1 MAYKLEKLVDGN
13 WYLEGVFVEG
23 TYVKHLAFAAFNLG
37 RNCSA
42 VEDIRVTL
50 VEEKDYENK

>member
-1 MAYKLEKLVDGN
+1 MKYRLEKLIDGK
-13 WYLEGVFVEG
+13 WWEEG
-23 TYVKHLAFAAFNLG
+23 TYTEGYFVKHLAFAAFNLG